1 MSDRHG
7 IDRIIITCEHGGNE
21 VPSSYARL
29 FRGAGRVLKT
39 HRGFD
44 IGALAVA
51 KDIAAAL
58 RAPLHASTTTRL
70 LIDLNRSIG
79 HPSCFSEF
87 SAGLDEQAKLAII
100 RRHYAP
106 YRTAVE
112 KRIARWVGQG
122 ERVLHLSVHSFTPV
136 LRGVKRNA
144 DIGLLYDTRRI
155 REKELV
161 ASWLWTLSLE
171 SPHRVRRNYPYLG
184 RSDGFTTALRRQFP
198 AALYRGIEL
207 EINQRLL
214 TSADQEPFVRGVV
227 VESLQTLL
235 GPGTGRR

>member
-1 MSDRHG
+1 MSERHG
-7 IDRIIITCEHGGNE
+7 IDQIIITCEHGGNE

-29 FRGAGRVLKT
+29 FRGADGILKT
-39 HRGFD
+39 HLGYD

-51 KDIAAAL
+51 KDIAAVL
-58 RAPLHASTTTRL
+58 HAPLHASTTTRL
-70 LIDLNRSIG
+70 LIDLNRSVG
-79 HPSCFSEF
+79 HTSCFSEF
-87 SAGLDEQAKLAII
+87 TNGLDNLAKLALI
-100 RRHYAP
+100 RRYYAP

-112 KRIARWVGQG
+112 KQIGSWVKRGR
-122 ERVLHLSVHSFTPV
+122 RVLHLSVHSFTPV
-136 LRGVKRNA
+136 LRGVRRNA
-144 DIGLLYDTRRI
+144 DIGLLYDSRRT

-198 AALYRGIEL
+198 AARYLGIEL

-214 TSADQEPFVRGVV
+214 ASAAQEPFIRGVI

-235 GPGTGRR
+235 GPRTGRR